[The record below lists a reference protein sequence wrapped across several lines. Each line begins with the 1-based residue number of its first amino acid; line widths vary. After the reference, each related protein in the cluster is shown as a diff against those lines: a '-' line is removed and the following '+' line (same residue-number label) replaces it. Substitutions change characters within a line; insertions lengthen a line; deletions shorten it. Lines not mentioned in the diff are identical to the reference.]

1 MNAPLGPASASVMV
15 RNTYAARW
23 LRQNVYLAS
32 GGLILLFFLAAA
44 FFGDR
49 IAPYGLDEQNLLESL
64 EGPSARHWLGTD
76 PLGRD
81 LLSRVLIGTRHTL
94 SVALISVAL
103 SCFFGVVLGLVSGFI
118 RGPAATAI
126 DAIVDV
132 ALTIPNMILAIAIA
146 AVMGA
151 GLTGLVMAISISF
164 TPPIARIVRGRV
176 MEIREEDFIAAART
190 IGVRQWRILLR
201 HVLPNAA
208 TVIVIEASLQAGQ
221 AVLTATALGFLGLGV
236 QPPTPEWGTMLGSG
250 REYLHAAPF
259 MVVAPGLAISLMVLG
274 FNLLGDGL
282 RDWLDPKVGN

>member
-1 MNAPLGPASASVMV
+1 MSVSGLSAARVAARGSFL
-15 RNTYAARW
+15 ARW
-23 LRQNVYLAS
+23 LRQNIYLTA
-32 GGLILLFFLAAA
+32 GTLILLSFVVAAL
-44 FFGDR
+44 FSEQ
-49 IAPYGLDEQNLLESL
+49 IAPYAADKQNLLAAL
-64 EGPSARHWLGTD
+64 EGPSAKHWLGTD

-81 LLSRVLIGTRHTL
+81 LFSRVVFGTRHTL

-103 SCFFGVVLGLVSGFI
+103 SCFFGVLLGLISGFV
-118 RGPAATAI
+118 RGPLATAVN
-126 DAIVDV
+126 ALVDV
-132 ALTIPNMILAIAIA
+132 ALTIPNMILAISIA

-151 GLTGLVMAISISF
+151 GMTGLIMAISISF

-190 IGVRQWRILLR
+190 IGVRRWRILLR

-236 QPPTPEWGTMLGSG
+236 QPPAPEWGTLLGSG
-250 REYLHAAPF
+250 REYLHVAPF
-259 MVVAPGLAISLMVLG
+259 MVLAPGIAISLMVLG

-282 RDWLDPKVGN
+282 RDWLDPRVGN

>member
-1 MNAPLGPASASVMV
+1 MQRDLTTSPGMALLFL
-15 RNTYAARW
+15 TRW
-23 LRQNVYLAS
+23 LRQNIYLVAGS
-32 GGLILLFFLAAA
+32 AIILTFAFLAL
-44 FFGDR
+44 FGEQV
-49 IAPYGLDEQNLLESL
+49 APYGADEQNLLESL
-64 EGPSARHWLGTD
+64 EGPSASHWLGTD

-94 SVALISVAL
+94 SVALISVGL
-103 SCFFGVVLGLVSGFI
+103 SCFLGVLLGLVSGFA
-118 RGPAATAI
+118 RGPVATAI

-132 ALTIPNMILAIAIA
+132 LLTIPNMVLAIAIA

-151 GLTGLVMAISISF
+151 GLTGLIIAISISF
-164 TPPIARIVRGRV
+164 TPPVSRIVRGRV
-176 MEIREEDFIAAART
+176 MEIREEDYIAAART
-190 IGVRQWRILLR
+190 IGVRPWRILLR

-236 QPPTPEWGTMLGSG
+236 QPPAPEWGTLLGSG
-250 REYLHAAPF
+250 REYLHAAPY

-282 RDWLDPKVGN
+282 RDWLDPGVGS

>member
-1 MNAPLGPASASVMV
+1 MTAAGPGTASLMA
-15 RNTYAARW
+15 RGTFTARW

-32 GGLILLFFLAAA
+32 GSFLLLCFLVAAV
-44 FFGDR
+44 FGEQ
-49 IAPYGLDEQNLLESL
+49 IAPYGADSQNLLEAL
-64 EGPSARHWLGTD
+64 EGPSAAHWLGTD

-81 LLSRVLIGTRHTL
+81 LLSRVVIGTRHTL
-94 SVALISVAL
+94 SVALISVGL
-103 SCFFGVVLGLVSGFI
+103 SCSFGVLLGLISGFV
-118 RGPAATAI
+118 RGLLAI
-126 DAIVDV
+126 AVDAVVDV
-132 ALTIPNMILAIAIA
+132 ALTIPNMVLAIAIA

-151 GLTGLVMAISISF
+151 GLTGLILAISISF

-190 IGVRQWRILLR
+190 IGVRRWRILLR

-236 QPPTPEWGTMLGSG
+236 QPPTPEWGTLLGSG

-259 MVVAPGLAISLMVLG
+259 MVIAPGLAISLMVLG

-282 RDWLDPKVGN
+282 RDWLDPRVGN

>member
-1 MNAPLGPASASVMV
+1 MSTVGPGNASVMA
-15 RNTYAARW
+15 RGTFAARW

-32 GGLILLFFLAAA
+32 GSFLLLCFLVAAL
-44 FFGDR
+44 FGEQ
-49 IAPYGLDEQNLLESL
+49 IAPYGADKQNLLEAL
-64 EGPSARHWLGTD
+64 EGPSAAHWLGTD

-81 LLSRVLIGTRHTL
+81 LLSRVVIGTRHTL
-94 SVALISVAL
+94 SVALISVGL
-103 SCFFGVVLGLVSGFI
+103 SCSFGVLLGLISGFV
-118 RGPAATAI
+118 RGPLAI
-126 DAIVDV
+126 AVDAVVDV
-132 ALTIPNMILAIAIA
+132 ALTIPNMVLAIAIA

-151 GLTGLVMAISISF
+151 GLTGLILAISISF

-190 IGVRQWRILLR
+190 IGVRRWRILLR

-236 QPPTPEWGTMLGSG
+236 QPPTPEWGTLLGSG
-250 REYLHAAPF
+250 REYLHVAPF

-282 RDWLDPKVGN
+282 RDWLDPRVGN

>member
-1 MNAPLGPASASVMV
+1 MSVSGLSAAGV
-15 RNTYAARW
+15 AARGSFLVRW
-23 LRQNVYLAS
+23 LRQNIYLTA
-32 GGLILLFFLAAA
+32 GALILLSFVVAAL
-44 FFGDR
+44 FSEQ
-49 IAPYGLDEQNLLESL
+49 IAPYAADKQNLLAAL
-64 EGPSARHWLGTD
+64 EGPSAKHWLGTD

-81 LLSRVLIGTRHTL
+81 LFSRVVFGTRHTL

-103 SCFFGVVLGLVSGFI
+103 SCCFGVLLGLISGFV
-118 RGPAATAI
+118 RGPLATAVN
-126 DAIVDV
+126 ALVDV
-132 ALTIPNMILAIAIA
+132 ALTIPNMILAISIA

-151 GLTGLVMAISISF
+151 GMIGLIMAISISF

-190 IGVRQWRILLR
+190 IGVRRWRILLR

-236 QPPTPEWGTMLGSG
+236 QPPAPEWGTLLGSG

-259 MVVAPGLAISLMVLG
+259 MVLAPGIAISLMVLG

-282 RDWLDPKVGN
+282 RDWLDPRVGN

>member
-1 MNAPLGPASASVMV
+1 MSTSGQGTASVMA
-15 RNTYAARW
+15 RGTFTARW

-32 GGLILLFFLAAA
+32 GSFLLLCFLVAAL
-44 FFGDR
+44 FGEQ
-49 IAPYGLDEQNLLESL
+49 IAPYGADKQNLLEAL
-64 EGPSARHWLGTD
+64 EGPSAAHWLGTD

-81 LLSRVLIGTRHTL
+81 LLSRVVIGTRHTL
-94 SVALISVAL
+94 SVALISVGL
-103 SCFFGVVLGLVSGFI
+103 SCSFGVLLGLISGFV
-118 RGPAATAI
+118 RGPLAI
-126 DAIVDV
+126 AVDAVVDV
-132 ALTIPNMILAIAIA
+132 ALTIPNMVLAIAIA

-151 GLTGLVMAISISF
+151 GLTGLILAISISF

-190 IGVRQWRILLR
+190 IGVRRWRILLR

-236 QPPTPEWGTMLGSG
+236 QPPTPEWGTLLGSG

-259 MVVAPGLAISLMVLG
+259 MVIAPGLAISLMVLG

-282 RDWLDPKVGN
+282 RDWLDPRVGN

>member
-1 MNAPLGPASASVMV
+1 MSTVGPGNASVMARGTFAV
-15 RNTYAARW
+15 RW

-32 GGLILLFFLAAA
+32 GSFLLLCFLVAAL
-44 FFGDR
+44 FGEQ
-49 IAPYGLDEQNLLESL
+49 IAPYGADKQNLLEAL
-64 EGPSARHWLGTD
+64 EGPSAAHWLGTD

-81 LLSRVLIGTRHTL
+81 LLSRVVIGTRHTL
-94 SVALISVAL
+94 SVALISVGL
-103 SCFFGVVLGLVSGFI
+103 SCSFGVLLGLISGFV
-118 RGPAATAI
+118 RGPLAI
-126 DAIVDV
+126 AVDAVVDV
-132 ALTIPNMILAIAIA
+132 ALTIPNMVLAIAIA

-151 GLTGLVMAISISF
+151 GLTGLILAISISF

-190 IGVRQWRILLR
+190 IGVRRWRILLR

-236 QPPTPEWGTMLGSG
+236 QPPTPEWGTLLGSG
-250 REYLHAAPF
+250 REYLHVAPF

-282 RDWLDPKVGN
+282 RDWLDPRVGN

>member
-1 MNAPLGPASASVMV
+1 MNTPAAASRRAAARAVF
-15 RNTYAARW
+15 AARW
-23 LRQNVYLAS
+23 LRQNLYLAA
-32 GGLILLFFLAAA
+32 GVLILLTFLAAA
-44 FFGDR
+44 LFGEQ
-49 IAPYGLDEQNLLESL
+49 IAPYDANRQNLLASL
-64 EGPSARHWLGTD
+64 EGPSRAHWLGTD

-81 LLSRVLIGTRHTL
+81 LLSRVIVGTRHTL
-94 SVALISVAL
+94 SVALIAVSL
-103 SCFFGVVLGLVSGFI
+103 SCGLGVLLGLVSGFI
-118 RGPAATAI
+118 RGPAAMAV
-126 DAIVDV
+126 DSVVDV
-132 ALTIPNMILAIAIA
+132 ALTIPNMILAISIA

-151 GLTGLVMAISISF
+151 GLTGLIIAISISF

-190 IGVRQWRILLR
+190 IGVRPWRILLR

-236 QPPTPEWGTMLGSG
+236 QPPTPEWGTLLGYG
-250 REYLHAAPF
+250 REYLHSAPF

-282 RDWLDPKVGN
+282 RDWLDPRVGN